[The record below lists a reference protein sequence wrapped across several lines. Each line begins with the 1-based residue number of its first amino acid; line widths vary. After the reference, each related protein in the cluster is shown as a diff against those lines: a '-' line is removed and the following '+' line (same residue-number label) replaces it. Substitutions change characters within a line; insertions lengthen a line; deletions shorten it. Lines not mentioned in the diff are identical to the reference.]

1 LVKLPALGGSRLD
14 EMPFATGLTVTGEVI
29 VVGARLVVEIID
41 ALGIMLDG
49 ETKLEVGATV
59 LDVGIRIDVD
69 VLLKELEGAAIE
81 IEELLIEATLE
92 DTTLVGAA
100 PIPPEY
106 SVGPGMT

>member
-1 LVKLPALGGSRLD
+1 VKLPALGGSRLD

-59 LDVGIRIDVD
+59 LDVGI
-69 VLLKELEGAAIE
+69 ELEGVAIE